1 MGIYQELQYRAGQI
15 VMPVLCTCV
24 IAYFAY
30 HTIQGDRGLFA
41 YFALSQEV
49 AEADASLA
57 MYRERRKRFEHR
69 VALLGGDNLD
79 LDLLEERARDLFNV
93 VHEVDVL
100 ILNQ

>member
-1 MGIYQELQYRAGQI
+1 MGIYQELQHRAGQI
-15 VMPVLCTCV
+15 VMPVLCACV

-57 MYRERRKRFEHR
+57 TYRASREIFEHR
-69 VALLGGDNLD
+69 VALLNGDNLD

-93 VHEVDVL
+93 LHEDDVL